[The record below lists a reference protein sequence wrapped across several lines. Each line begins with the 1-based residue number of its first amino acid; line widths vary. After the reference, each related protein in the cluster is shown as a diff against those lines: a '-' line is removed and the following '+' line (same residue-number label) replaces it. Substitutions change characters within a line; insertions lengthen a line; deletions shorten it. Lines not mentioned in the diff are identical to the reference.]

1 MVTNKKY
8 QKKTILQAVP
18 ALIAGGVERG
28 TLEIAKE
35 LVKDGYKS
43 IVVSAGGPMVESLES
58 DGSIHIEMDVATKN
72 PLKIWQNACKM
83 AEVIKKYNVDLIHAR
98 SRAPAWSCYLA
109 AKKTGITLI
118 TTFHGIY
125 NFKNLFKKSYNSIM
139 TKGKQVI
146 AVSAFVKQH
155 IIEKYHTDPNKIT
168 VIHRGVNHE
177 EFSKSRNS
185 KEIIAKFKEKYHV
198 PKTTPVILLPARM
211 TQWKGHLV
219 LIEAIERIKHLNFY
233 CIMAGDLS
241 RHPAYVTRL
250 NELIAKYKIQNRV
263 RIFGNEPNMVA
274 LYGVA
279 DIVLSTSIEPEA
291 FGRTVIEAQ
300 SMEKLVIATNI
311 GGAAE
316 TIINGETGFHIP
328 PRDIGALADKIEYC
342 LSILKTDVAKNMTKN
357 ARKAVSK
364 QFSLD
369 QMLKS
374 TLEIYNSV

>member
-1 MVTNKKY
+1 
-8 QKKTILQAVP
+8 
-18 ALIAGGVERG
+18 
-28 TLEIAKE
+28 
-35 LVKDGYKS
+35 
-43 IVVSAGGPMVESLES
+43 
-58 DGSIHIEMDVATKN
+58 
-72 PLKIWQNACKM
+72 
-83 AEVIKKYNVDLIHAR
+83 
-98 SRAPAWSCYLA
+98 
-109 AKKTGITLI
+109 
-118 TTFHGIY
+118 
-125 NFKNLFKKSYNSIM
+125 
-139 TKGKQVI
+139 
-146 AVSAFVKQH
+146 
-155 IIEKYHTDPNKIT
+155 
-168 VIHRGVNHE
+168 
-177 EFSKSRNS
+177 
-185 KEIIAKFKEKYHV
+185 
-198 PKTTPVILLPARM
+198 
-211 TQWKGHLV
+211 
-219 LIEAIERIKHLNFY
+219 
-233 CIMAGDLS
+233 
-241 RHPAYVTRL
+241 
-250 NELIAKYKIQNRV
+250 
-263 RIFGNEPNMVA
+263 MVA